1 MFLAPSPMLPRA
13 CANSSRTHTLLATSH
28 VSHSRL
34 TPASAPFPRTQ
45 HAHSLHLE
53 DVRRAAALEVLERVC
68 ATHRCTPPAPLRPA
82 PLPMPSSHPRSA
94 SSLLQDVRELTEHLR
109 ASRLSSPARPLAL
122 HAPTLTPTRAPTF
135 SPAAPPAASPFSP
148 YASHASAR
156 APTQV
161 CVNLTQVCVN
171 LTQVCVNLTQVC
183 VNLTQVCVLQEAMQS
198 PAPYPQPSFTPSAAA
213 AYGHTYGESSAAVG
227 YAHSHTHRQTHSQL
241 NAHSPSPSPQ
251 PHPSSCTACGA
262 PSSPAV
268 QPQPSPAF
276 SSASHLSGAPP
287 GSYAAP
293 LSPFPMP
300 GYSPTPARH
309 GPTMMPTHCSP
320 MGPRGFS
327 FPTPA

>member
-122 HAPTLTPTRAPTF
+122 HAPTLTPTRAPTLTPPRAPTF

-183 VNLTQVCVLQEAMQS
+183 V
-198 PAPYPQPSFTPSAAA
+198 TPSAAA

-276 SSASHLSGAPP
+276 TSASHLSGAPP

>member
-122 HAPTLTPTRAPTF
+122 HAPTLTPTRAPTLTPTRAPTF

-171 LTQVCVNLTQVC
+171 LTQVCVNLTQACANLTQAC
-183 VNLTQVCVLQEAMQS
+183 VNLTQACANLTQACANLTQACANLTQWRS
-198 PAPYPQPSFTPSAAA
+198 GATLFPPRLRCAAGWPRSRRSTPSTRRYLPASF
-213 AYGHTYGESSAAVG
+213 EWS
-227 YAHSHTHRQTHSQL
+227 L
-241 NAHSPSPSPQ
+241 NDGQIPNPNIVRVAPGTEYVEGNRGRRV
-251 PHPSSCTACGA
+251 TA
-262 PSSPAV
+262 P
-268 QPQPSPAF
+268 
-276 SSASHLSGAPP
+276 
-287 GSYAAP
+287 
-293 LSPFPMP
+293 
-300 GYSPTPARH
+300 
-309 GPTMMPTHCSP
+309 
-320 MGPRGFS
+320 
-327 FPTPA
+327 